1 MKHSPK
7 YLPAQCDR
15 DSGLSM
21 VEVIV
26 AVVLIGMVATSAAA
40 FFITGI
46 ATVSDLQRKQAAVSL
61 ANSAVERA
69 RAVAPGD
76 VTGTGVSGL
85 VKGRAQ
91 AAVTSVW
98 DAITTADPSDTA
110 DMNPA
115 WDTGASGATADQW
128 VPLTQTQRINS
139 QTYTITTL
147 IGTCFRSKAATT
159 TSADCVKTN
168 PNPAGATHIEMYRVR
183 VVVTWTTGPGSET
196 QTYRLA
202 TLVDPSIDA
211 VWNTVLKPYAYDD
224 EVSMNAGDGS
234 QFFAVVANDQLDYNP
249 DSAIGPIVDLTQPS
263 PNYGNVSV
271 GTGSQSN
278 GVIFTPSDPRF
289 SGTVTF
295 TYKVKGTS
303 GEVSNAATV
312 TVHILPNPRFDEMI
326 VAYGSRTILND
337 KLLANDYGTSSID
350 SDRHVTFALASN
362 PTVDLFTD
370 EASPEALQARTASSQ
385 ELASKGISLSASGE
399 VIYQAPSAGSGSD
412 TVEFYYYL
420 VDAAKNGEGQ
430 QYPSAL
436 PAKVTI
442 TSGACVYVNDL
453 DVNITADL
461 RGEDVDLG
469 INEANGNDADCL
481 VDIVSIDYTPLDIR
495 GQVRVGGNDYNAT
508 DNKRGTHVSYRFQD
522 DIPFQFRITYR
533 MYSADGSST
542 TGETGVITV
551 TVLPVAIDDEYTI
564 SPRDIDGNNRKFKL
578 ANLGAKLR
586 DNDAP
591 YQGAQVEIELVS
603 PPTCGRFTDGTETR
617 NGKTYLKN
625 DSLEFE
631 VPRGRSTCTF
641 TYKLVG
647 VNLPE
652 VESEVA
658 TVTIEVSNQ

>member
-1 MKHSPK
+1 MKRSPK
-7 YLPAQCDR
+7 FMPAER
-15 DSGLSM
+15 NRESGLSM

-40 FFITGI
+40 FFITGL

-85 VKGRAQ
+85 VKGRTQ
-91 AAVTSVW
+91 AAVTATW
-98 DAITTADPSDTA
+98 DAIATADPTDTA

-115 WDTGASGATADQW
+115 WDNSPSAASTDQW
-128 VPLTQTQRINS
+128 VPLTQTQRVNS

-147 IGTCFRSKAATT
+147 IGQCFRAKAATT
-159 TSADCVKTN
+159 SSANCVRTN
-168 PNPAGATHIEMYRVR
+168 PNPAGSSHIEMYRVR
-183 VVVTWTTGPGSET
+183 VVVSWSEGPGSEL

-202 TLVDPSIDA
+202 TLIDPSIDA

-249 DSAIGPIVDLTQPS
+249 DSAIGPIVDLTQPT
-263 PNYGNVSV
+263 PNYGSVAV

-278 GVIFTPSDPRF
+278 GVIFTPPDPSF

-295 TYKVKGTS
+295 TYKVRGTS

-337 KLLANDYGTSSID
+337 RLLANDYGTTPIESN
-350 SDRHVTFALASN
+350 REVAFALASN

-370 EASPEALQARTASSQ
+370 EAPPATVQARTSSAQ
-385 ELASKGISLSASGE
+385 ELASKGISINAAGE
-399 VIYQAPSAGSGSD
+399 VVYQAPSAGSGSD

-420 VDAAKNGEGQ
+420 VDTARSGEGQ
-430 QYPSAL
+430 KYPSAL

-453 DVNITADL
+453 EVDITADQ
-461 RGEDVDLG
+461 RGEFVDLG

-481 VDIVSIDYTPLDIR
+481 VDIVSVDYTPLDIR
-495 GQVRVGGNDYNAT
+495 GQIRVGNNDYNAT
-508 DNKRGTHVSYRFQD
+508 DNKRGSLISYRFQD

-533 MYSADGSST
+533 MFSADGRST

-551 TVLPVAIDDEYTI
+551 TVLPVAVDDTYTI
-564 SPRDIDGNNRKFKL
+564 SPRDINGNNQRFKL
-578 ANLGAKLR
+578 ANLGPKLR

-591 YQGAQVEIELVS
+591 NQGAQVDIELVS
-603 PPTCGRFTDGTETR
+603 PLTCGRLTDGTQQR
-617 NGKTYLKN
+617 NGKTYLLN
-625 DSLEFE
+625 DSLEYQ
-631 VPRGRSTCTF
+631 VPNNRSTCTF

-647 VNLPE
+647 KNLPD
-652 VESEVA
+652 VESETA
-658 TVTIEVSNQ
+658 TVTIEVTN